1 MKKIILD
8 VDTGI
13 DDAIGIM
20 VACASEELDIQ
31 AITTVSGNIDLES
44 ATRNTLRVLKLI
56 NRFEIPV
63 YAGEKAPLKRSV
75 RYATEIHG
83 STGLAGQLPD
93 IDVQERLSNVLAS
106 DKSAID
112 IIIETIKENKNEIT
126 VVMTGPETNFA
137 KAMEREPEIQDWVK
151 EIIIMGGAADI
162 RGNESPVAEFNIAID
177 PEAAEMVFGSR
188 AKVTMVG
195 LDVTTRALLTRD
207 RISEITSN
215 EAVKD
220 FVHGATYDYMERYHK
235 KHGVYGCCMHDPLAV
250 SLAINPDL
258 VSTVHRFVGV
268 ETRSQYCDGMTVCDF
283 DGRWNKDANV
293 HVAIDIDPKVFIDF
307 MIDRLNR
314 LKA

>member
-83 STGLAGQLPD
+83 STGLAGQLPNT
-93 IDVQERLSNVLAS
+93 DVEERLSSVLAS

-207 RISEITSN
+207 RISEIISN